1 MLDPGPQ
8 RARVEVLARRAVR
21 SRKNYDTGEVEPGD
35 FTDKQVEG
43 WRKDLG
49 DEVVDRLLGE
59 QGAA

>member
-8 RARVEVLARRAVR
+8 RDRVEVVARRAIR
-21 SRKNYDTGEVEPGD
+21 SSKNYETGEVERGK

-49 DEVVDRLLGE
+49 DDVVDKLLKE
-59 QGAA
+59 QGA